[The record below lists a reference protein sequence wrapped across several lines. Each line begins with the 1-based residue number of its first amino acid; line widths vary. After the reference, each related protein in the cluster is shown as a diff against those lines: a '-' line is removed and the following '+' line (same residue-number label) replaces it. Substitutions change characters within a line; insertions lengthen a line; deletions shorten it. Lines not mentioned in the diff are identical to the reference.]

1 MHRQNSIPDHVPPER
16 VFALDIFH
24 DPRLFPDPHQGW
36 AALRETA
43 PDLFYTPLNGGHWVA
58 TRRATI
64 LEVLRNTTDFT
75 NHYLNIPKSE
85 APSDLAPLSLDP
97 PDHTPYRQAL
107 MGYFSLP
114 AVRRLEGPVRDWT
127 KRLID
132 AVLDQGECDFV
143 RAISGVL
150 PVSVFME
157 LVGLPLERL
166 WEFRAWV
173 DESFQTADTAA
184 RQAVYG
190 RIFGFMNE
198 VIEARAKA
206 PGEDLISQII
216 ATEVDGRPLGVEG
229 ARRIAVLLFVGGMD
243 TVANAMAFAM
253 RHLATDEALQARLHR
268 EPEAVS
274 GFVDE
279 SLRRYAFTNTN
290 RMVRHDTEVLGAPM
304 RAGEMVN
311 LCMILGGID
320 DRAFDD
326 PLRFDPDRANASD
339 HVTFGGGAH
348 KCVGRHLG
356 RMEMN
361 ILFQQLSQRM
371 KSIRLKPGAPPVIR
385 AGHVLSADSLW
396 ITFEPR

>member
-1 MHRQNSIPDHVPPER
+1 VRNISGVPDHVPPER
-16 VFALDIFH
+16 VFEVDIFH
-24 DPRLFPDPHQGW
+24 DPRLAPDPHQGW
-36 AALRETA
+36 AELRAEM
-43 PDLFYTPLNGGHWVA
+43 PDVFYTPLNGGHWVV
-58 TRRATI
+58 TRREGI
-64 LEVLRNTTDFT
+64 LDVLRNTADFT
-75 NHYLNIPKSE
+75 NRYLNIPKSD

-97 PDHTPYRQAL
+97 PEHTPYRQAL

-114 AVRRLEGPVRDWT
+114 AVRRLDEKVRGWT
-127 KRLID
+127 TRLID
-132 AVLDQGECDFV
+132 QVIEAGECDFV
-143 RAISGVL
+143 HAIGGVL
-150 PVSVFME
+150 PVSVFMQ
-157 LVGLPLERL
+157 LVGLPLDRL
-166 WEFRAWV
+166 WEFRGWV
-173 DESFQTADTAA
+173 DASFQTADTAE
-184 RQAVYG
+184 RQAIYG

-198 VIEARAKA
+198 VIEARAKE
-206 PGEDLISQII
+206 PRDDLISQLI
-216 ATEVDGRPLGVEG
+216 ATEIDGRPLGVEG
-229 ARRIAVLLFVGGMD
+229 ARMISVLLFIGGMD
-243 TVANAMAFAM
+243 TVANAMGFAM
-253 RHLATDEALQARLHR
+253 RHLAGDAALQDRLFR

-290 RMVRHDTEVLGAPM
+290 RMVRRDTEALGVPM

-320 DRAFDD
+320 ERAFED
-326 PLRFDPDRANASD
+326 PLRFDSDRDNAAD

-361 ILFQQLSQRM
+361 ILFQQLTQRL
-371 KSIRLKPGAPPVIR
+371 KSIRLKPGAPPAIR